1 MNDVSQII
9 ITIGSVQIPIH
20 QSIMVWLV
28 ICLFLCIMAVIC
40 GKKIEKADPSKPPKG
55 LVYLSEEIYNLCLYV
70 VQGNLR
76 EKTKKYIPIFGTLM
90 LGMLLSNLSGLT
102 GFQNPT
108 SNVSFNATLAIMFF

>member
-40 GKKIEKADPSKPPKG
+40 GKKIEKADPYKPPKG
-55 LVYLSEEIYNLCLYV
+55 LVYLTEKNYNL
-70 VQGNLR
+70 
-76 EKTKKYIPIFGTLM
+76 
-90 LGMLLSNLSGLT
+90 
-102 GFQNPT
+102 
-108 SNVSFNATLAIMFF
+108 